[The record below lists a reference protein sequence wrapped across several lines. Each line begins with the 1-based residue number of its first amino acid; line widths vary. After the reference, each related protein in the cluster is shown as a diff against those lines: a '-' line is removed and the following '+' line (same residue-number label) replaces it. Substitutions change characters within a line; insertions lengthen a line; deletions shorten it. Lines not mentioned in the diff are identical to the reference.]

1 MGVESRISLSMD
13 KQLKITIVALLC
25 TGVCAATPKKPAQKP
40 VPQKPSAAVPAAT
53 TPVAAPVV
61 PQPPPTPENSPA
73 KAPQVSMSNGMLSIV
88 AENSTLGDVLKGIHS
103 ATGASVDIPPAAS
116 AERVVVNIGPTE
128 PRDAL
133 QQLLSGSKFDYII
146 VGSPENDAA
155 LEKVILTARSGS
167 ATGPAAVAANRPPA
181 YQPPPQPNYEP
192 PADQEENGDDG
203 NVSYQPEPSP
213 EVTMPPQPANGQP
226 AQQDANQQNQQG
238 PKTPEQLLQQLQQ
251 MRGQQSDQA
260 QPNQRPDRNPQEE

>member
-1 MGVESRISLSMD
+1 MD
-13 KQLKITIVALLC
+13 KLVKLAIVALFC
-25 TGVCAATPKKPAQKP
+25 TGLCAASPKQPAQKAA
-40 VPQKPSAAVPAAT
+40 PQKPSAATPTPA
-53 TPVAAPVV
+53 TPVATPVV
-61 PQPPPTPENSPA
+61 PQAPPTPENMPA
-73 KAPQVSMSNGMLSIV
+73 KAPQVSLSNGMLSIV
-88 AENSTLGDVLKGIHS
+88 AENSTLGDVLNGIHK

-155 LEKVILTARSGS
+155 LAKVILTARSGAAS
-167 ATGPAAVAANRPPA
+167 GPSPAVAANRPPA

-192 PADQEENGDDG
+192 PAEEDNNGEDVG
-203 NVSYQPEPSP
+203 VNSYQPEPSP
-213 EVTMPPQPANGQP
+213 EVTMPPQPPNGQP
-226 AQQDANQQNQQG
+226 GQVGQDQQNQQNQQG

-251 MRGQQSDQA
+251 MRGQQQSDQG
-260 QPNQRPDRNPQEE
+260 QQNQRPDRNPQEE